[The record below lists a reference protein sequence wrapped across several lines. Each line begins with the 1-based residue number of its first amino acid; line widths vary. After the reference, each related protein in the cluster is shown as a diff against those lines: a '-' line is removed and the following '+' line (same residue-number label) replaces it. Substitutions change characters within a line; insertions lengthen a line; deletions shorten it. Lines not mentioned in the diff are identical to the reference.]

1 MASEESGA
9 GLSGILKDLRGA
21 VGELFTGGKLAKER
35 EVPVQVL
42 FALTGYV
49 AKADSIVTSHEAE
62 FVNAVMKDMELP
74 SGGLALANAA
84 AFERGRM
91 RQIDLAHEARRI
103 QELYPAGSSELLH
116 WLDVLV
122 GVAMADGRLFP
133 RERAT
138 LEDVGAAL
146 GFSAETVRLRLADV
160 GAR

>member
-62 FVNAVMKDMELP
+62 FVNALMKDMDLP
-74 SGGLALANAA
+74 SGGLAMANE
-84 AFERGRM
+84 AFERGRL
-91 RQIDLAHEARRI
+91 RQIDVAHETGRI
-103 QELYPAGSSELLH
+103 KQVYPAGSSELLE
-116 WLDVLV
+116 WLDILIR
-122 GVAMADGRLFP
+122 VALADGRLFP
-133 RERAT
+133 RERTA
-138 LEDVGAAL
+138 LEEVGGAL
-146 GFSAETVRLRLADV
+146 GFSAETVRLRLAEV
-160 GAR
+160 GAS

>member
-1 MASEESGA
+1 MQKENVVVVLAYGNVHGKHAS
-9 GLSGILKDLRGA
+9 
-21 VGELFTGGKLAKER
+21 
-35 EVPVQVL
+35 
-42 FALTGYV
+42 
-49 AKADSIVTSHEAE
+49 
-62 FVNAVMKDMELP
+62 N
-74 SGGLALANAA
+74 A
-84 AFERGRM
+84 AFERGRL

-138 LEDVGAAL
+138 LEEVGAAL
-146 GFSAETVRLRLADV
+146 GFSGETVRLRLAEV